1 MMKTHGALL
10 HLFTEMR
17 IGRKVYLFD
26 CTEEV

>member
-1 MMKTHGALL
+1 MVKTHGALL
-10 HLFTEMR
+10 HLFTEKI